1 MSVLESEV
9 RPGAYA
15 DSIVLMQLQG
25 ALAKLP
31 GVLDAGVVMGTPAN
45 LDLLAANG
53 LLADELAGVRPDDL
67 VLVVRAE
74 SAAAAAA
81 ALAEADGL
89 MERPGATAGDEFRP
103 RSLASAAKLMPE
115 AGWVLVSVPGRYA
128 AVVAREALA
137 LGRHVFLY
145 SDNVSLEDERA
156 LKQTAG
162 AEGLLVLGPD
172 CGTAAVGGVGLGF
185 ANRTRRGG
193 IGLVGASG
201 TGLQAVAAR
210 IHAAGGG
217 VSHVIGTG
225 GRDLA
230 AEIGGVTARQG
241 LDLLARDPETAAIVL
256 VSKPP
261 APAVATRVLAAARAA
276 GKPVVVCFLGQPP
289 PARRLGSLWFAAGLT
304 EAADLA
310 LERAQER
317 ALEASAEGDGRV
329 AAAGG
334 RGALRGLFAGGT
346 LAYEALRTLS
356 AVVSPL
362 ASNVSFPGVEPLPD
376 PSRSRGHTVLDLG
389 ADAFTVGRPHPMIDQ
404 DLRLRRLRREA
415 ADPETGLIVLDVVL
429 GEGAHADPAA
439 ELGPAISEA
448 LAGRDDLEIA
458 ALVVGTDEDPQDLA
472 AQRERLE
479 AAGARVFGDLAA
491 GLAWIAER
499 LRPEAPEPLLPVP
512 LEALAP
518 PAAINVGLESFY
530 ASRVGQGARAIHVDW
545 RPPAGGDER
554 LQAILE
560 RMKDR

>member
-1 MSVLESEV
+1 MLESEV

-310 LERAQER
+310 MERAQER
-317 ALEASAEGDGRV
+317 ALEASAEGDGGV

-530 ASRVGQGARAIHVDW
+530 ASLVGQGARAIHVDW

>member
-1 MSVLESEV
+1 MLESEV

-103 RSLASAAKLMPE
+103 HSLASAAKLMPE

-128 AVVAREALA
+128 AAVAREALA
-137 LGRHVFLY
+137 LDRHVFLY

-217 VSHVIGTG
+217 VSHAIGTG

-310 LERAQER
+310 MERAQER
-317 ALEASAEGDGRV
+317 ALEASAEGDGGV

-439 ELGPAISEA
+439 ELGPAISGA

-530 ASRVGQGARAIHVDW
+530 ASLVGQGARAIHVDW

>member
-1 MSVLESEV
+1 MLESEV

-310 LERAQER
+310 MERAQER
-317 ALEASAEGDGRV
+317 ALEASAEGDGGV

>member
-1 MSVLESEV
+1 MSVLASEI

-31 GVLDAGVVMGTPAN
+31 GILDAGVVMGTPSN
-45 LDLLAANG
+45 LDLLAAND
-53 LLADELAGVRPDDL
+53 LLPEEVAGARPDDL

-74 SAAAAAA
+74 SREVAAA
-81 ALAEADGL
+81 ALAEVERL
-89 MERPGATAGDEFRP
+89 MERPAAAAGDEFRP
-103 RSLASAAKLMPE
+103 RSLASAAKLLPE
-115 AGWVLVSVPGRYA
+115 ASWVTVSVPGRYA
-128 AVVAREALA
+128 AAVAREALA
-137 LGRHVFLY
+137 LGKHVFLY
-145 SDNVSLEDERA
+145 SDNVSIDDERE
-156 LKQTAG
+156 LKERAS

-172 CGTAAVGGVGLGF
+172 CGTAVVGGVGLGF
-185 ANRTRRGG
+185 ANRARRGA

-201 TGLQAVAAR
+201 TGLQAIAAR

-217 VSHVIGTG
+217 ISHAIGTG

-230 AEIGGVTARQG
+230 AEIGGATARQG

-256 VSKPP
+256 ISKPP

-276 GKPVVVCFLGQPP
+276 GKPVVVCFLGQSP
-289 PARRLGSLWFAAGLT
+289 PARRLGSLAFAGGLA

-310 LERAQER
+310 LE
-317 ALEASAEGDGRV
+317 

-334 RGALRGLFAGGT
+334 AAAEAPPAARGALRGLFAGGT
-346 LAYEALRTLS
+346 LAVEALRTLS

-362 ASNVSFPGVEPLPD
+362 SSNVAFPGVEPLPD

-389 ADAFTVGRPHPMIDQ
+389 ADEFTVGRPHPMIDQ

-415 ADPETGLIVLDVVL
+415 ADPETGLIALDLVL
-429 GEGAHADPAA
+429 GEGAHPDPAA
-439 ELGPAISEA
+439 ELAPAIAEA
-448 LAGRDDLEIA
+448 LAAREDLEVVV
-458 ALVVGTDEDPQDLA
+458 LVVGTDEDPQDLA

-479 AAGARVFGDLAA
+479 AAGARVFDDLAV
-491 GLAWIAER
+491 GLGWLAER
-499 LRPEAPEPLLPVP
+499 LRPEAPEAPTAVP
-512 LEALAP
+512 LEALAAP
-518 PAAINVGLESFY
+518 VAINVGLESFY
-530 ASRVGQGARAIHVDW
+530 ASLVGQGARAIQVDW

-560 RMKDR
+560 RMKSR

>member
-1 MSVLESEV
+1 MSVLASEI

-31 GVLDAGVVMGTPAN
+31 GILDAGVVMGTPSN
-45 LDLLAANG
+45 LDLLAAND
-53 LLADELAGVRPDDL
+53 LLPEEVAGARPDDL

-74 SAAAAAA
+74 SREVAAA
-81 ALAEADGL
+81 ALAEVERL
-89 MERPGATAGDEFRP
+89 MERPAAAAGDEFRP
-103 RSLASAAKLMPE
+103 RSLASAAKLLPE
-115 AGWVLVSVPGRYA
+115 ASWVTVSVPGRYA
-128 AVVAREALA
+128 AAVAREALA
-137 LGRHVFLY
+137 LGKHVFLY
-145 SDNVSLEDERA
+145 SDNVSIDDERE
-156 LKQTAG
+156 LKERAG

-172 CGTAAVGGVGLGF
+172 CGTAVVGGVGLGF
-185 ANRTRRGG
+185 ANRARRGA

-201 TGLQAVAAR
+201 TGLQAIAAR

-217 VSHVIGTG
+217 ISHAIGTG

-230 AEIGGVTARQG
+230 AEIGGATARQG

-256 VSKPP
+256 ISKPP

-276 GKPVVVCFLGQPP
+276 GKPVVVCFLGQSP
-289 PARRLGSLWFAAGLT
+289 PARRLGSLAFAGGLA

-310 LERAQER
+310 LE
-317 ALEASAEGDGRV
+317 

-334 RGALRGLFAGGT
+334 AAAEAPPAARGALRGLFAGGT
-346 LAYEALRTLS
+346 LAVEALRTLS

-362 ASNVSFPGVEPLPD
+362 SSNVAFPGVEPLPD

-389 ADAFTVGRPHPMIDQ
+389 ADEFTVGRPHPMIDQ

-415 ADPETGLIVLDVVL
+415 ADPETGLIALDLVL
-429 GEGAHADPAA
+429 GEGAHPDPAA
-439 ELGPAISEA
+439 ELAPAIAEA
-448 LAGRDDLEIA
+448 LAAREDLEVVV
-458 ALVVGTDEDPQDLA
+458 LVVGTDEDPQDLA

-479 AAGARVFGDLAA
+479 AAGARVFDDLAV
-491 GLAWIAER
+491 GLGWLAER
-499 LRPEAPEPLLPVP
+499 LRPEAPEAPTAVP
-512 LEALAP
+512 LEALAAP
-518 PAAINVGLESFY
+518 VAINVGLESFY
-530 ASRVGQGARAIHVDW
+530 ASLVGQGARAIQVDW

-560 RMKDR
+560 RMKSR

>member
-1 MSVLESEV
+1 MSVLV
-9 RPGAYA
+9 HQIRRGAYA
-15 DSIVLMQLQG
+15 DSIVLMQLQSE
-25 ALAKLP
+25 LAKLP

-156 LKQTAG
+156 LKPTAG

-310 LERAQER
+310 MERAQER
-317 ALEASAEGDGRV
+317 ALEASAEGDGGV

-404 DLRLRRLRREA
+404 DLTLRRLRREA

-439 ELGPAISEA
+439 ELGPAISGA

-530 ASRVGQGARAIHVDW
+530 ASLVGQGARAIHVDW